1 MNTDALNAKLTIY
14 NYVSAFVRKLTIV
27 DNIYGRFSK
36 IQSQSKLSAAI
47 AVAASVK
54 DIIYHFIDLDDDM
67 VTTFLEGE
75 GLTWLDLPISLSQ
88 VINDSIIASG
98 TKPIRDV
105 RLIKDRRLL
114 MWTNDIISLHGND
127 GNRNDTV
134 FYVRSIDL
142 FKQFLLNIIWR
153 TSDSLILTRSM
164 TVPNDDEDG
173 EDFSSNLELQAFH
186 PSATYIGE
194 PDVNEIEVR
203 NSDGSPRSIIIV
215 GNTGSGKTTL
225 SYLLA
230 KRVGGRILKIPSRE
244 FQSFSLTNIGK
255 VLFYLQPSVLLLD
268 DIQYVLERQDDYDF
282 LLTTLES
289 LNRDFTVIG
298 TIMDDGS
305 MTITPSKFY
314 YPGMRPGRI
323 DEIIILQPLSAGCRK
338 RILSH
343 YLTTNIADGVLTK
356 IADAAGGFSG
366 AYLKLLAFKLDTSGT
381 SCWQRLIEIIRATA
395 PLSMSSDEEIDNDDA
410 SPFLK
415 KLSRQAGMDNDDMM
429 KVLKKLSLKHPA
441 PSYPDKKKK
450 TKPTVKGTAKK
461 QKPQGC
467 LNATNVVGFDDGD
480 V

>member
-173 EDFSSNLELQAFH
+173 DDFSSNLELQAFH

-244 FQSFSLTNIGK
+244 FQSLSLTNIGK
-255 VLFYLQPSVLLLD
+255 LLFYLQPSV
-268 DIQYVLERQDDYDF
+268 R
-282 LLTTLES
+282 
-289 LNRDFTVIG
+289 
-298 TIMDDGS
+298 
-305 MTITPSKFY
+305 
-314 YPGMRPGRI
+314 
-323 DEIIILQPLSAGCRK
+323 
-338 RILSH
+338 
-343 YLTTNIADGVLTK
+343 
-356 IADAAGGFSG
+356 
-366 AYLKLLAFKLDTSGT
+366 
-381 SCWQRLIEIIRATA
+381 
-395 PLSMSSDEEIDNDDA
+395 
-410 SPFLK
+410 
-415 KLSRQAGMDNDDMM
+415 
-429 KVLKKLSLKHPA
+429 
-441 PSYPDKKKK
+441 
-450 TKPTVKGTAKK
+450 
-461 QKPQGC
+461 
-467 LNATNVVGFDDGD
+467 
-480 V
+480 